1 MLTVTS
7 SYRDSSSEMYSMT
20 STKRGMFIMIS
31 NEHFQRRSGL
41 NRRNGAQQDL
51 DMLHQVFTQLNFDV
65 FIYSNV
71 TAAKALVILEEGL

>member
-1 MLTVTS
+1 
-7 SYRDSSSEMYSMT
+7 
-20 STKRGMFIMIS
+20 MIS